1 MEPGTPEQEASGR
14 AINSATPLDI
24 NDDLIHDAAASV
36 IGRRRN
42 LFLMPFASNMPPP
55 SRYGW
60 TVLAAT
66 FVTMI
71 LLYGIWY
78 GYSVFLVTLLRE
90 FGWSRSLVSGAFS
103 SFVMVHG
110 LLGPAIGWLLRRF
123 GPRRLIMAGGGLMG
137 LAMFLMAETTQW
149 WHLYLAFGILAAV
162 AMSLAG
168 WIPSVVLVGG
178 WFPDRYGTA
187 IGIMGSGIGVSIF
200 ALTPTAQL
208 LIETFGWR
216 WAYRILAMAVV
227 AWVLPAALWLVR
239 DPPGGDRPGAGIASC
254 RDSERG
260 GSAHG
265 YWTLAGALRTWQFWG
280 AAGVY
285 FTGNFV
291 TQMLLIHQVAYLVD
305 HGVPVMTA
313 AALGGI
319 VGLVSIAGK
328 IGWGALSD
336 RTTRPLAYGLAFAC
350 VAASI
355 GGLVLAGRYPASFL
369 PYLYAVLIGVGY
381 AAMAPLAPAVAN
393 DLFGGPGFSMI
404 FSTMYTLGALGL
416 AAGTWSA
423 GWIFDA
429 SGSYAGALW
438 LGLLMATVSPL
449 LMWSVAPRRPV
460 PEPSRPDR

>member
-1 MEPGTPEQEASGR
+1 MPTAPKME
-14 AINSATPLDI
+14 
-24 NDDLIHDAAASV
+24 
-36 IGRRRN
+36 
-42 LFLMPFASNMPPP
+42 PP
-55 SRYGW
+55 SRRGR
-60 TVLAAT
+60 TVVAAT
-66 FVTMI
+66 FITQI
-71 LLYGIWY
+71 LIYGVWY
-78 GYSVFLVTLLRE
+78 GYSVFLVSLLRE

-103 SFVMVHG
+103 TFVMVHG
-110 LLGPAIGWLLRRF
+110 LLGPVIGWLLRWF
-123 GPRRLIMAGGGLMG
+123 GPRRLIMAGAVLMG
-137 LAMFLMAETTQW
+137 FAMFLMAETTQW
-149 WHLYLAFGILAAV
+149 WHLYVAFGIIAAF

-200 ALTPTAQL
+200 ALVPLAQV

-216 WAYRILAMAVV
+216 WTYRILGLAVV
-227 AWVLPAALWLVR
+227 AWVLPATLYLVR
-239 DPPGGDRPGAGIASC
+239 DPPPGDPPKIGSTSHRHT
-254 RDSERG
+254 ERG
-260 GSAHG
+260 GSASV
-265 YWTLAGALRTWQFWG
+265 YWTLASAVRTWQFWG
-280 AAGVY
+280 VASMF

-313 AALGGI
+313 AALGGL

-336 RTTRPLAYGLAFAC
+336 RTTRPLAYGLAFTC
-350 VAASI
+350 VVASI
-355 GGLVLAGRYPASFL
+355 GGLVLAGWYPSSFL
-369 PYLYAVLIGVGY
+369 PYLYAVLIGIGY
-381 AAMAPLAPAVAN
+381 AAMAPLPPAVAN

-404 FSTMYTLGALGL
+404 FSTIYTLGSLGI

-438 LGLLMATVSPL
+438 LGLVMAVVSPV
-449 LMWSVAPRRPV
+449 LMWMVAPRRPHML
-460 PEPSRPDR
+460 PSAS